1 MGTVRVIFS
10 RRHHIGSL
18 ALRTFL
24 WSAWSHCGIIAGD
37 QVIEAVFG
45 KGVVITPLK
54 DFQKQASKWTIIR
67 IPAANPAAVTDWAK
81 NRKASPT
88 TRPACSASPCDAPG
102 RIPQRG
108 SVPNWWRP
116 HSMQQELPCSA
127 PMSGGSHR
135 ATYTYGRI
143 DVVPSKKEDGDRAG
157 VRAPFRP
164 ADPQNVPASHPK
176 AAYRRPTV

>member
-81 NRKASPT
+81 KQEGQPYDTSGVLGIAMRRAWQDS
-88 TRPACSASPCDAPG
+88 AAWFCSELVAAAFHAAGTPLFRTDVW
-102 RIPQRG
+102 RITPRDLYI
-108 SVPNWWRP
+108 R
-116 HSMQQELPCSA
+116 
-127 PMSGGSHR
+127 
-135 ATYTYGRI
+135 TY
-143 DVVPSKKEDGDRAG
+143 
-157 VRAPFRP
+157 
-164 ADPQNVPASHPK
+164 
-176 AAYRRPTV
+176 